1 MARRNNGG
9 CIGALIMLLFWILN
23 KLIEFIVE
31 SLEDKSPSVIRGVNT
46 FLFIVVVLEVIVCIY
61 MLFELGW
68 IK

>member
-31 SLEDKSPSVIRGVNT
+31 SLEDKSPNVIRKVNT
-46 FLFIVVVLEVIVCIY
+46 FLLIVFVLEIIICAYV
-61 MLFELGW
+61 LSELGW
-68 IK
+68 N